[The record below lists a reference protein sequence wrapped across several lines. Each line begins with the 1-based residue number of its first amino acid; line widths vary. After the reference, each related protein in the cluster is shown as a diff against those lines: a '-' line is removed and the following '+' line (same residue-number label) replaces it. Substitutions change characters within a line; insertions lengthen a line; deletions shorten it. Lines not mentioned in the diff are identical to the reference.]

1 LNFNYFLSSGNLLD
15 SSAPTKRRGKEREL
29 PKKKRPNKLKRII
42 LQDRL
47 KRKELRTHLA
57 EFSKKKIEE
66 MRKTSTE
73 KVEEMMTSVKEEE
86 ENVDDSPMEIKTEMS
101 SEPKLDWSSDH
112 EDEKVEL
119 TGTTKTTAEAT
130 KIPEGATTTPE
141 AVTTFVAAATSTTAS
156 HDQELVSAAQQK
168 DSSGSKRRRNKNKKN
183 QEAKIVSDQQTSDK
197 ANPAVQ
203 VGIKPDVP
211 VDQVM
216 KEILEESPMQKAK
229 RMIHSRKFRE

>member
-1 LNFNYFLSSGNLLD
+1 LD

-101 SEPKLDWSSDH
+101 LEPKLDWSSDH

-119 TGTTKTTAEAT
+119 TGTIKTTAEAT
-130 KIPEGATTTPE
+130 KIPEATTTIPE
-141 AVTTFVAAATSTTAS
+141 AVTTSVAAATSTTTS

-183 QEAKIVSDQQTSDK
+183 QEAKIVSDQQTSDQ

>member
-1 LNFNYFLSSGNLLD
+1 MD

-47 KRKELRTHLA
+47 QRKELRTHLA

-86 ENVDDSPMEIKTEMS
+86 ENVDDSPMEIKTETS
-101 SEPKLDWSSDH
+101 LEPKLDWSSDH

-119 TGTTKTTAEAT
+119 TGTITTNAEAT
-130 KIPEGATTTPE
+130 KIPE
-141 AVTTFVAAATSTTAS
+141 AVSTFAAAATSATIS
-156 HDQELVSAAQQK
+156 HDQELVSVAQQK

-216 KEILEESPMQKAK
+216 KEILEETPMQKAK

>member
-1 LNFNYFLSSGNLLD
+1 MD

-119 TGTTKTTAEAT
+119 TGTIPTTAEAT
-130 KIPEGATTTPE
+130 TIPE
-141 AVTTFVAAATSTTAS
+141 AVTTSVAAATSTTTS

-183 QEAKIVSDQQTSDK
+183 QEAKIVSDQQTSDQ

>member
-1 LNFNYFLSSGNLLD
+1 MD

-47 KRKELRTHLA
+47 KRKELRLHLA

-86 ENVDDSPMEIKTEMS
+86 NVDDSPMEIKTEVS
-101 SEPKLDWSSDH
+101 LEPKLDWSSDH

-119 TGTTKTTAEAT
+119 TGTITTTAEAT
-130 KIPEGATTTPE
+130 KIPEATTTS
-141 AVTTFVAAATSTTAS
+141 VAAATSTTTS

-183 QEAKIVSDQQTSDK
+183 QEAKIVSDQQTSDQ

>member
-1 LNFNYFLSSGNLLD
+1 MD

-47 KRKELRTHLA
+47 KRKELRLHLA

-86 ENVDDSPMEIKTEMS
+86 ENVDDSPMEIKTEVS
-101 SEPKLDWSSDH
+101 LEPKLDWSSDH

-119 TGTTKTTAEAT
+119 TGTITTTAEAT
-130 KIPEGATTTPE
+130 KIPEATTTS
-141 AVTTFVAAATSTTAS
+141 VAAATSTTTS

-183 QEAKIVSDQQTSDK
+183 QEAKIVSDQQTSDQ

>member
-1 LNFNYFLSSGNLLD
+1 LD

-47 KRKELRTHLA
+47 KRKELRLHLA

-86 ENVDDSPMEIKTEMS
+86 NVDDSPMEIKTEVS
-101 SEPKLDWSSDH
+101 LEPKLDWSSDH

-119 TGTTKTTAEAT
+119 TGTITTTAEAT
-130 KIPEGATTTPE
+130 KIPEATTTS
-141 AVTTFVAAATSTTAS
+141 VAAATSTTTS

-183 QEAKIVSDQQTSDK
+183 QEAKIVSDQQTSDQ